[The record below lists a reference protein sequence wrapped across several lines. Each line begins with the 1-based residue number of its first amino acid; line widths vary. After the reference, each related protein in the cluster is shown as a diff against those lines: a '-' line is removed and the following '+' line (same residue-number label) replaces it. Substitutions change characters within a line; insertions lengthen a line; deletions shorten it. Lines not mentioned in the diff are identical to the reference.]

1 MPLFLVDQLEP
12 LHFGHR
18 QGTSLVTIVIVVC
31 AAVSILEA
39 TWQDG
44 SCHSHFW
51 VRDVKNSDNICAL
64 GSQQLADKAYPY
76 KARLSLWIDFTVQH
90 ALSSSP
96 LGFGVLLMRVATI
109 RGSYLVDIQRILL
122 FQGVFSRLISSSGV
136 LCIRTSAHRWSL
148 SLDNLHQLVTSL
160 WSQGS

>member
-51 VRDVKNSDNICAL
+51 VPDVKNSDNICAL
-64 GSQQLADKAYPY
+64 GSEQLADKAYPY

-90 ALSSSP
+90 AL
-96 LGFGVLLMRVATI
+96 GFGVLLMRVATI
-109 RGSYLVDIQRILL
+109 HGSYIQRILL

-148 SLDNLHQLVTSL
+148 SLDNLHQLVTSS